1 MDLPPK
7 ILRRIIL
14 APAFVVVTIVAVTAL
29 PIELIVAA
37 FASRYVPG
45 RWRPLRL
52 AWFAVLWMVIESVV
66 IVALFGLWLA
76 SGFGSRIGTEML
88 QDAHYRLIAWFLRMT
103 VGSARRTFGL
113 KITID
118 EPLPAEGAHRP
129 LLVFARHA
137 GPGDSFLLVDALLNR
152 AGRRPSIVLKDTLQW
167 DPAIDI
173 ALNRLPSRF
182 VSTHTRAGTAAID
195 AIAALAARLGPS
207 DALIIFPEGGNFT
220 PGRRTSAIEKLRAA
234 GLAEFASRA
243 SAMTHLLP
251 PKPDGVLTAI
261 RNAPD
266 AMILL
271 VGHAGLETMSTLAD
285 IWYGLHMDIM
295 VRTRYWSALA
305 SDLPAGEP
313 ELQEWIY
320 DQWAEMNT
328 WLDGSGSSP
337 AT

>member
-7 ILRRIIL
+7 IVRRIIL
-14 APAFVVVTIVAVTAL
+14 APAFVVVTIFAVTAL

-45 RWRPLRL
+45 RWRALRL
-52 AWFAVLWMVIESVV
+52 TWFAVLWMVIESIVL
-66 IVALFGLWLA
+66 VALFGLWLA
-76 SGFGSRIGTEML
+76 SGLGSRIRTEKFT
-88 QDAHYRLIAWFLRMT
+88 DAHYRLMALFLRMI

-113 KITID
+113 KMTIG

-173 ALNRLPSRF
+173 ALNRLPSWF
-182 VSTHTRAGTAAID
+182 VSTDTRAGTTAVD
-195 AIAALAARLGPS
+195 AIAALAAGLGS
-207 DALIIFPEGGNFT
+207 RDALVIFPEGGNFT
-220 PGRRTSAIEKLRAA
+220 PGRRTRAIEKLKAA
-234 GLAEFASRA
+234 GLAEFARRA
-243 SAMTHLLP
+243 SAMEHLLP
-251 PKPDGVLTAI
+251 PKPDGVLAAI

-266 AMILL
+266 AMILF
-271 VGHAGLETMSTLAD
+271 VGHAGLETMSTVSD
-285 IWYGLHMDIM
+285 IWYGLRMDIM
-295 VRTRYWSALA
+295 VRTHVWSALA

-313 ELQEWIY
+313 ELQGWLY

-328 WLDGSGSSP
+328 WLDRSGSPP